1 MPKPDESSDKSDL
14 DDASKIQSVV
24 ENANAED
31 EKDLS
36 TDENQDDEELDE
48 DESNDQDDS
57 SDEDD
62 SEEDDS
68 DDDDDEEEDKSK
80 KKDSVERKFKNL
92 ASDDD
97 KEYISN
103 IEKAYENSTAEAL
116 RLNTELGNATR
127 RINALM
133 QAVGSDPALAESL
146 NKAMSGQPSS
156 GDGGDTNNDSP
167 SPTDNPFLTD
177 AQTQWRQKSAK
188 EVQEILDANPE
199 LLSDPEMNTQVRH
212 WMEVFS
218 AEEYKNNKRLMT
230 GGEAMEAAMRYL
242 GVQDKR
248 KKQDVASAAKNLAAP
263 TRPQSSKKPKTSSG
277 KGVSDAAYKFGELMG
292 VSKESIEKYAQ
303 Q

>member
-1 MPKPDESSDKSDL
+1 MPKTDESSDNSEL

-36 TDENQDDEELDE
+36 ANEDQDNEELDE
-48 DESNDQDDS
+48 EESNDQDDA

-62 SEEDDS
+62 SEEENS
-68 DDDDDEEEDKSK
+68 DDEDEDEEDKSK
-80 KKDSVERKFKNL
+80 KKESAERKFKNL

-146 NKAMSGQPSS
+146 NKAMVGQPSS
-156 GDGGDTNNDSP
+156 GDDSKGDDSP
-167 SPTDNPFLTD
+167 SPTDNPFLTN
-177 AQTQWRQKSAK
+177 AQTEWRQKSAK

-199 LLSDPEMNTQVRH
+199 LLSDPETNKEVRH

-248 KKQDVASAAKNLAAP
+248 KKQEVASAAKNLAAP
-263 TRPQSSKKPKTSSG
+263 TRPQSSKKPKSSTS

-292 VSKESIEKYAQ
+292 VSKESVEKYAQ

>member
-1 MPKPDESSDKSDL
+1 MPKPDDASIDNDL

-36 TDENQDDEELDE
+36 ADDTKDDDDLEEE
-48 DESNDQDDS
+48 ESGNDDDA

-62 SEEDDS
+62 SEEENS
-68 DDDDDEEEDKSK
+68 DEDDEDDEDKSK
-80 KKDSVERKFKNL
+80 KKDPVERKFKNL

-133 QAVGSDPALAESL
+133 QAVGSDPELADRL
-146 NKAMSGQPSS
+146 NKAMTGQPSS
-156 GDGGDTNNDSP
+156 GDDGAKGDDSP
-167 SPTDNPFLTD
+167 NPTENPFLTD

-199 LLSDPEMNTQVRH
+199 LLSDPELNNKVRH

-242 GVQDKR
+242 GIQDKR
-248 KKQDVASAAKNLAAP
+248 KKQEVASKAKDLAAP
-263 TRPQSSKKPKTSSG
+263 TRPQSSKKPKSSSS

-292 VSKESIEKYAQ
+292 VSKESVDKYAQ
-303 Q
+303 

>member
-1 MPKPDESSDKSDL
+1 MPKPDEAGIDNEL

-36 TDENQDDEELDE
+36 ADDDQNDDDLDE
-48 DESNDQDDS
+48 DESNDQDDA

-62 SEEDDS
+62 SEDDKS
-68 DDDDDEEEDKSK
+68 DDDDEEDEDKSK

-97 KEYISN
+97 KEYIAN

-116 RLNTELGNATR
+116 RLNQELGNTTR

-133 QAVGSDPALAESL
+133 QVVGSDPELADRL
-146 NKAMSGQPSS
+146 NKAMAGQPSS
-156 GDGGDTNNDSP
+156 GDDGAKGDDSP

-199 LLSDPEMNTQVRH
+199 LLSDPELNGQVRH

-242 GVQDKR
+242 GIDDKR
-248 KKQDVASAAKNLAAP
+248 KKQDVASKAKDLAAP
-263 TRPQSSKKPKTSSG
+263 TRPQSSKKPKNNSS
-277 KGVSDAAYKFGELMG
+277 KGLSDSAYKFGELMG

-303 Q
+303 